1 MTTLA
6 DRAKRLGLLDA
17 NLHQIFE
24 RVEQLE
30 AQLAEQSEVLRAEL
44 AKPEPEPVAWAIVS
58 NSTGEYYGVDLLV
71 ESCDNLVSH
80 SGIDGYRNASVVPL
94 YRKEDV

>member
-1 MTTLA
+1 MQQA
-6 DRAKRLGLLDA
+6 LDA
-17 NLHQIFE
+17 LIHNYPTEYRQDA
-24 RVEQLE
+24 VT
-30 AQLAEQSEVLRAEL
+30 VLRAEL

-71 ESCDNLVSH
+71 ESCDSLVSH